1 MSAPI
6 RRIINERE
14 VRLVDN
20 LVSLYNEGETNV
32 IKYITVLAEI
42 AAGRK
47 LLKDLEIQ
55 DARNNPDERTG

>member
-20 LVSLYNEGETNV
+20 LVSLYNEGETEV

-47 LLKDLEIQ
+47 LLKDLERQ
-55 DARNNPDERTG
+55 DDEAGKRPE